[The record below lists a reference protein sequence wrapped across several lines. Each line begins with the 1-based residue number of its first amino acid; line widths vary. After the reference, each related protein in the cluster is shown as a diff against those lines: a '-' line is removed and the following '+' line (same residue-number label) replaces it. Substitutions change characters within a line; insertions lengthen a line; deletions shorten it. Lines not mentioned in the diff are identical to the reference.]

1 MAVAP
6 RDQPQTNEVGIFVA
20 EQAQKRNAYNV
31 LGLHKGASAEE
42 IKQAYVSLVKK
53 YDPEVHTDRFM
64 VIQGAFEKL
73 KDPELRAREDILT
86 YNFIRGGYQ
95 FSKEEQVEVPDAKLK
110 QTIESL
116 EAKKQEDGTYPEDVL
131 PKLLMAYQIRAR
143 KHVERKLLKEAMDD
157 WMLIRELDPTHQRAK
172 NNLLMAFIK
181 LGYSYANHQLHE
193 EAREMWEKAVKMD
206 PENHLLIHN
215 LAICCDL
222 AEQYEDC
229 QRYWDETLKRWNA
242 MLERNPEDDYRK
254 NLIVEVHKHLG
265 ELKERKPQGEE
276 APKPERTPGMPPPQ
290 TQPLGSKQST
300 APPPS
305 SSSPSQPPPRP
316 SAPPPPRPSAQPES
330 RPPSAPQ
337 GEAPAAGQSDEE
349 RYKAILK
356 LRPDDF
362 EAAMRLGHVYVER
375 KEWNKAAAH
384 FKEMRKNFPKNVD
397 VINSLGWAQLNSQ
410 DVDQAFRTWK
420 EGLRIDPKNHALRE
434 ALTKAHMMMGRGL
447 RDKNLFINALVHF
460 KALAKLMPNSDE
472 VHYELARTYQMQ
484 GDLRSAF
491 GEFQKVIKL
500 NPKHKEARKGISEL
514 KMSRA

>member
-1 MAVAP
+1 M
-6 RDQPQTNEVGIFVA
+6 A
-20 EQAQKRNAYNV
+20 EQAQKRNAYSV
-31 LGLHKGASAEE
+31 LGLHKGASDEE

-110 QTIESL
+110 EAIDSL
-116 EAKKQEDGTYPEDVL
+116 EAKKQEDGTYPADVL
-131 PKLLMAYQIRAR
+131 PKLLTAYQIRAR
-143 KHVERKLLKEAMDD
+143 KNVERKLLKEAMDE

-206 PENHLLIHN
+206 PDNHMLIHN

-222 AEQYEDC
+222 AEQYDDS

-242 MLERNPEDDYRK
+242 MLERNPDDEYRK

-265 ELKERKPQGEE
+265 ELKERKPQSGEGS
-276 APKPERTPGMPPPQ
+276 KPERAPGMPPPQ
-290 TQPLGSKQST
+290 TQPLGSRQSSSPPPT
-300 APPPS
+300 TGQAPPRPAPPPAPAPPRS
-305 SSSPSQPPPRP
+305 ASPSSSP
-316 SAPPPPRPSAQPES
+316 APPSP
-330 RPPSAPQ
+330 
-337 GEAPAAGQSDEE
+337 EAPTGGQSDED

-362 EAAMRLGHVYVER
+362 EAAMRLGHVYMER
-375 KEWNKAAAH
+375 KEWGKAAAH
-384 FKEMRKNFPKNVD
+384 FKAMRENFPKNVD

-410 DVDQAFRTWK
+410 DVDNAFRTWK

-447 RDKNLFINALVHF
+447 RDKNLFINSLVHF